1 MNSKEIT
8 RILII
13 LYFVNLFLYS
23 FFSLDSIEK
32 MTDLFWFIR
41 IPILMIIYF
50 VSSDKRSL
58 LYIIALILYQCASVF
73 FRIDTPTT
81 FIYATFSSMLFKLCL
96 LLLIVGLVTKQNY
109 KAVSI
114 AFIPFFVIYLYM
126 IQIVVDSLGNT
137 YYIWIFNAFLTSVL
151 GGIAIIN
158 YVNHSGHK
166 NYWLL
171 LSAILFIVQIAAFF
185 INKFYVRNEAVYQ
198 VLILSYGISHYAFYK
213 FMILNEEEQLES

>member
-1 MNSKEIT
+1 
-8 RILII
+8 
-13 LYFVNLFLYS
+13 
-23 FFSLDSIEK
+23 
-32 MTDLFWFIR
+32 
-41 IPILMIIYF
+41 MIIYF

-114 AFIPFFVIYLYM
+114 AFIPFFVIYLYI